1 MSAPIKREQ
10 QNGGVVTGLRR
21 SADRALSGRVDGL
34 DAARPILDLIAQ
46 PVVVTDGAGV
56 ILYWNPASVAL
67 YGYTAQDA
75 VGQSVTGLLGNAAE
89 PDVLEA
95 LRTEIFGGRPWS
107 GELVSRTADG
117 TMLTL
122 MATITPLLQGQPTPA
137 ALIATSVDVSAAV
150 NDRAL
155 LATALALVEQQSD
168 ELRHQALHDTL
179 TGLPNRALLLD
190 RAEQMLVRARRQHTP
205 VAALAVDLDGF
216 KDVNDT
222 FGRDAGDQLLKAVA
236 RRLSRA
242 LRQSDTVGRLG
253 DDEFVVIVEGNAL
266 DAGAD
271 LVAERILEVLRV
283 PFPLTVADG
292 TAVSHSCTAS
302 IGIAE
307 GNRDGADELFRD
319 ADMALYRAQSGGRN
333 RFEVFASDMRAANH
347 DRLILETELRV
358 ALQRGQFF
366 LEYQPTFDLS
376 QLSTNGIEALLR
388 WRHPIRG
395 VVPPLEFI
403 AKLEETKMILA
414 VGRWVLAE
422 ACRQGALWHRMG
434 YPLAVAVNV
443 SAVQLESDAFA
454 AEVDIALTSS
464 GLAPGA
470 LILEITES
478 VLMRDAPTTT
488 ARLNALKATGV
499 KIAIDDFGTGYSSL
513 AYLRQFPVDILKID
527 RSFVQAIDESP
538 EADALL
544 HTLVQLGQQLG
555 LELIAEGIETGDQL
569 RRLQD
574 QDCNTGQGYL
584 IARPMAADN
593 ITEFLQHAHTSQQA
607 QRA

>member
-1 MSAPIKREQ
+1 M
-10 QNGGVVTGLRR
+10 
-21 SADRALSGRVDGL
+21 SGRVDGL
-34 DAARPILDLIAQ
+34 DAARSILDAIAQ
-46 PVVVTDGAGV
+46 PVVVTDADGV

-67 YGYTAQDA
+67 YGYTETHA

-95 LRTEIFGGRPWS
+95 LHTEVVAGRPWS
-107 GELVSRTADG
+107 GELSSRTADG

-122 MATITPLLQGQPTPA
+122 MATVTPLLQGRSTPV
-137 ALIATSVDVSAAV
+137 ALIATSVDVTAAV

-155 LATALALVEQQSD
+155 LATALALVEQQTD

-179 TGLPNRALLLD
+179 TGLPNRLLLLD
-190 RAEQMLVRARRQHTP
+190 RTDQMLVRARRQHTP
-205 VAALAVDLDGF
+205 VAALVVDLDRF
-216 KDVNDT
+216 KDVNDSL
-222 FGRDAGDQLLKAVA
+222 GRDAGDQLLKAVA
-236 RRLSRA
+236 DRLSRA
-242 LRQSDTVGRLG
+242 LRESDTVGRLG

-283 PFPLTVADG
+283 PFHLTTADG
-292 TAVSHSCTAS
+292 ATVSQSCTAS

-307 GNRDGADELFRD
+307 GNRDVADELLRD
-319 ADMALYRAQSGGRN
+319 ADMALYRAQGSGRN
-333 RFEVFASDMRAANH
+333 RFEVFASEMRADNH
-347 DRLILETELRV
+347 DRLTLETDLRT
-358 ALQRGQFF
+358 ALQRGEFF
-366 LEYQPTFDLS
+366 LEYQPTFDLTDVT
-376 QLSTNGIEALLR
+376 TNGVEALLR
-388 WRHPIRG
+388 WRHPSRG
-395 VVPPLEFI
+395 IVAPLQFI
-403 AKLEETKMILA
+403 AKLEETKLILA
-414 VGRWVLAE
+414 VGRWVVAE

-443 SAVQLESDAFA
+443 SAVQLESDAFV

-464 GLAPGA
+464 GLSPSA

-478 VLMRDAPTTT
+478 VLMRDAPMTT

-527 RSFVQAIDESP
+527 RSFVHAIDESP

-544 HTLVQLGQQLG
+544 RTLVQLGQQLG
-555 LELIAEGIETGDQL
+555 LELIAEGIETRDQL
-569 RRLQD
+569 RRLQAQHCD
-574 QDCNTGQGYL
+574 TGQGYL
-584 IARPMAADN
+584 IARPMAANNLTD
-593 ITEFLQHAHTSQQA
+593 FLQTADTAQQA